1 MSVQSKLQEALA
13 LHQRGQLAHA
23 RRLYHEILAVQPQH
37 SKALH
42 LLGVIAAQTGDQLQ
56 ALKLIDKALAMD
68 SGDPVAHFNRGATLQ
83 GLRQFDAAAA
93 SYDRAVE
100 LKPDYADAYCIRG
113 TALIELKRF
122 DEALL
127 SCNRAIELDPDFAEA
142 YANRGIA
149 FEQLGRWEEAAA
161 SYERAVAIRPDF
173 GFLWGNAAHA
183 RMQLCDWTDT
193 RAAAVRLTAR
203 IERGEPACSP
213 FPLLALSGSAALQR
227 RAAEIWVRH
236 KCPPDAT
243 LGAISPPDRHARIR
257 IGYFSADFREHAVS
271 MLTAELFETHDRSRF
286 EVTAFS
292 FGAHARDAMRER
304 LETAFE
310 RFIDVRQGTDRDIAL
325 LARSM
330 ELDIA
335 VDLGGFTKDY
345 RPKIFALRAAPL
357 QVSYIGFL
365 GTMGAPYIDYL
376 IADGVTV
383 PPESRAHYAEQILYI
398 PSYQVNDS
406 KRSSG
411 DKSFTRAELG
421 LPPTGFAFCCFNA
434 NYKITPAT
442 FAGWMRIL
450 QRVPGSVL
458 FLLAANETAVSN
470 LRKEAR
476 QQGVEPGRLVFGV
489 RTAFPEYLARYRT
502 ADLFLDTLP
511 YNAGATAS
519 DALWA
524 GLPVL
529 TCAGETFASR
539 IGASLLTA
547 LEMPELIA
555 AGQEQYE
562 QLAVELATDPERLAE
577 IRQRLAMKRLTAP
590 LFDTRLF
597 VRHLEAAYSKIYER
611 YRTGLAPADMESAN
625 SG

>member
-1 MSVQSKLQEALA
+1 
-13 LHQRGQLAHA
+13 
-23 RRLYHEILAVQPQH
+23 
-37 SKALH
+37 
-42 LLGVIAAQTGDQLQ
+42 
-56 ALKLIDKALAMD
+56 
-68 SGDPVAHFNRGATLQ
+68 
-83 GLRQFDAAAA
+83 
-93 SYDRAVE
+93 
-100 LKPDYADAYCIRG
+100 
-113 TALIELKRF
+113 
-122 DEALL
+122 
-127 SCNRAIELDPDFAEA
+127 
-142 YANRGIA
+142 
-149 FEQLGRWEEAAA
+149 
-161 SYERAVAIRPDF
+161 
-173 GFLWGNAAHA
+173 
-183 RMQLCDWTDT
+183 
-193 RAAAVRLTAR
+193 
-203 IERGEPACSP
+203 
-213 FPLLALSGSAALQR
+213 
-227 RAAEIWVRH
+227 
-236 KCPPDAT
+236 
-243 LGAISPPDRHARIR
+243 
-257 IGYFSADFREHAVS
+257 
-271 MLTAELFETHDRSRF
+271 
-286 EVTAFS
+286 
-292 FGAHARDAMRER
+292 MRER
-304 LETAFE
+304 LEAAFE

-335 VDLGGFTKDY
+335 VDLGGFTKDC

-365 GTMGAPYIDYL
+365 GTMGASYIDYL

-406 KRSSG
+406 KRSSA

-421 LPPTGFAFCCFNA
+421 LPPTGFVFCCFNA
-434 NYKITPAT
+434 NYKISPAT

-450 QRVPGSVL
+450 RRVPGSVL
-458 FLLAANETAVSN
+458 FLLAANETAENN

-511 YNAGATAS
+511 YNAGATAG
-519 DALWA
+519 DALWT

-529 TCAGETFASR
+529 TCAGESFAGR

-547 LEMPELIA
+547 LEMPELIT

-577 IRQRLAMKRLTAP
+577 IRQRLAQKRLTAP

-611 YRTGLAPADMESAN
+611 YRAGLAPADMESAH